1 MCELVP
7 GQFGQACRNVW
18 TIPDTRACTSARDE
32 CAHSNPFPYAR
43 SQAQLDGRARPLV
56 EQVRMQSKLNGMA
69 IGQPSALA
77 ANYGSNGF
85 AAGIHLHSSTYIT
98 HTFIHIHYTYIHPHT
113 LHIHSSTYIT
123 HTFIHIHYTY
133 IHPHTFMQT
142 YVFVCS
148 CNMLWMHD
156 EDGFIVAAAY
166 NIESC
171 TLSLRPSLSA
181 YIMARA

>member
-123 HTFIHIHYTY
+123 HTFIHIHSCR
-133 IHPHTFMQT
+133 HMCL
-142 YVFVCS
+142 FVHAICCGCTMRMALS
-148 CNMLWMHD
+148 WRRRITSNHVLSPCVPLSQHISWHVHD
-156 EDGFIVAAAY
+156 
-166 NIESC
+166 
-171 TLSLRPSLSA
+171 
-181 YIMARA
+181 